1 MAPIPKQVPLYQQ
14 SGALVDELLAW
25 RPAAPTL
32 PGRLEELYIHMC
44 AAHQRGATHA
54 RTMPTRADAIPW
66 CLRHPLASCVSHLR
80 DEVSSPPFGRY
91 ELNIVGAKDVALA
104 QAWIS
109 DLLRLGYRFPAVRP
123 GPAGGANPW

>member
-14 SGALVDELLAW
+14 SGALVDELLKW
-25 RPAAPTL
+25 RPTAPTL

-44 AAHQRGATHA
+44 AHHTSVAPPTLA
-54 RTMPTRADAIPW
+54 RYPRMPTPSHAW
-66 CLRHPLASCVSHLR
+66 CRASCVSRLSE
-80 DEVSSPPFGRY
+80 EVSSPPFGRY